1 MLSAMAWYMTVALL
15 YWVLLLGVGW
25 TLYATRRST
34 RRALEQALMAAA
46 KDPGAGRIV
55 RVSSQVNLLLIGA
68 LLFGPPL
75 ALLIA
80 WLALRRQ

>member
-1 MLSAMAWYMTVALL
+1 MGWYMTVVLL
-15 YWVLLLGVGW
+15 YQVLVAGVGW
-25 TLYATRRST
+25 TSYATRRST
-34 RRALEQALMAAA
+34 RRALEQALMAGA
-46 KDPGAGRIV
+46 KDPAAGRIV

-75 ALLIA
+75 ALLIV